1 MISKLNSV
9 NRIEYLNFL
18 SLFILYFVQAMP
30 FGFQSR
36 YLPLIMRKQGKSLT
50 SLGLFKMLLLPWVCK
65 IFLAAFMV
73 DVYKTKR
80 FWLLSSMIVLTVGS
94 FVGVIINDFY
104 YLAMIIFILNWASA
118 TQDICVD
125 WFAMNALKKENLGI
139 GNTIQVSAFKLGTL
153 FSGGLLVYLMD
164 YLTVSATFTV
174 LGCVYLCSLFLLNL
188 SLYNKEADKSEKETA
203 DSNLT
208 FKEKIVLLH
217 KSPGT
222 YWICVFVIL
231 YKLGMFC

>member
-50 SLGLFKMLLLPWVCK
+50 SLGLFKMLLIPWVCK

-164 YLTVSATFTV
+164 YLTVSATFAV

-188 SLYNKEADKSEKETA
+188 SLYNKEAKREKETA
-203 DSNLT
+203 DSSLT
-208 FKEKIVLLH
+208 LKEKFFLLH

>member
-1 MISKLNSV
+1 MPYVQLPTLEAPK
-9 NRIEYLNFL
+9 NRLLDFSAIGDAAD
-18 SLFILYFVQAMP
+18 SW
-30 FGFQSR
+30 
-36 YLPLIMRKQGKSLT
+36 RKGQE
-50 SLGLFKMLLLPWVCK
+50 F
-65 IFLAAFMV
+65 
-73 DVYKTKR
+73 
-80 FWLLSSMIVLTVGS
+80 
-94 FVGVIINDFY
+94 N
-104 YLAMIIFILNWASA
+104 A
-118 TQDICVD
+118 TH
-125 WFAMNALKKENLGI
+125 ALKKENLGI

-174 LGCVYLCSLFLLNL
+174 LGCVYLCSLILLNL

-208 FKEKIVLLH
+208 FKEKIVLVH

-222 YWICVFVIL
+222 DWICVFVIL